1 LCASSFGYKLLVKH
15 TLRFFLFFDKE
26 FWQKKKNQSIKTL
39 TKKIQKLIYIY
50 RTNIKNKMSEE
61 MFFKKSD
68 NGATSY
74 NVQNL
79 QDKLTSLKREAYS
92 NLAQA
97 LDLDAQTNESKKDM
111 ENVIVLYEKS
121 LMLIERGLVFFRQ
134 HENELSVLEGK

>member
-1 LCASSFGYKLLVKH
+1 
-15 TLRFFLFFDKE
+15 
-26 FWQKKKNQSIKTL
+26 
-39 TKKIQKLIYIY
+39 
-50 RTNIKNKMSEE
+50 MSEE
-61 MFFKKSD
+61 MFFKRSD

-79 QDKLTSLKREAYS
+79 QDKLASLKREAYS

>member
-1 LCASSFGYKLLVKH
+1 
-15 TLRFFLFFDKE
+15 
-26 FWQKKKNQSIKTL
+26 
-39 TKKIQKLIYIY
+39 
-50 RTNIKNKMSEE
+50 MSEE
-61 MFFKKSD
+61 MFFKRSD

-79 QDKLTSLKREAYS
+79 KDKLTSLKREAYS

-97 LDLDAQTNESKKDM
+97 LDLDAQTNDNKNDV

-121 LMLIERGLVFFRQ
+121 LMLIERGLIFYRQ